1 MVTDRTGLRP
11 AASSTTIHTSHGQ
24 PTRTCVGCRGTD
36 SWSALLRVVA
46 ETDEAG
52 VIRLSPDPRRCL
64 PGRGAW
70 LHPTGD
76 CLEQALRRRAFG
88 RALRVGAAPDPG
100 ALTAYVEAL
109 AAGAAGGHAQ
119 TLNDTVHPMGTESG
133 FDADEHPMSTQQ

>member
-1 MVTDRTGLRP
+1 METDRTGLRP

-24 PTRTCVGCRGTD
+24 PTRTCVGCRRTD

-46 ETDEAG
+46 ETDDTGA
-52 VIRLSPDPRRCL
+52 VRLTPDLRRCL

-88 RALRVGAAPDPG
+88 RALRVGAALDP
-100 ALTAYVEAL
+100 AAVTAYVEGL
-109 AAGAAGGHAQ
+109 DQ
-119 TLNDTVHPMGTESG
+119 TTS
-133 FDADEHPMSTQQ
+133 

>member
-1 MVTDRTGLRP
+1 MGTDRTGLRP
-11 AASSTTIHTSHGQ
+11 ATVSTTSRTTPGH
-24 PTRTCVGCRGTD
+24 PTRTCVGCRRTD

-88 RALRVGAAPDPG
+88 RALRVGAGPDP
-100 ALTAYVEAL
+100 AAVTAYVEGL
-109 AAGAAGGHAQ
+109 DQ
-119 TLNDTVHPMGTESG
+119 TTS
-133 FDADEHPMSTQQ
+133 

>member
-1 MVTDRTGLRP
+1 VGTDRTGLRT
-11 AASSTTIHTSHGQ
+11 AARTTTPRSTPRV

-52 VIRLSPDPRRCL
+52 VTRLAPDPRRLL

-70 LHPTGD
+70 LHPTGE

-88 RALRVGAAPDPG
+88 RALRVGAGLDPAAVVAHLESHAPDAHESRPG
-100 ALTAYVEAL
+100 TTP
-109 AAGAAGGHAQ
+109 G
-119 TLNDTVHPMGTESG
+119 
-133 FDADEHPMSTQQ
+133 

>member
-24 PTRTCVGCRGTD
+24 PTRTCVGCRRTD

-46 ETDEAG
+46 ETDETGA
-52 VIRLSPDPRRCL
+52 IRLTPDPRRHL

-70 LHPTGD
+70 LHPTGG

-88 RALRVGAAPDPG
+88 RALRVGAAPDP
-100 ALTAYVEAL
+100 AAVTAYVEGL
-109 AAGAAGGHAQ
+109 DQ
-119 TLNDTVHPMGTESG
+119 TTS
-133 FDADEHPMSTQQ
+133 

>member
-1 MVTDRTGLRP
+1 MGTDRTGLRP
-11 AASSTTIHTSHGQ
+11 EAPGTTPHLTHGQ

-52 VIRLSPDPRRCL
+52 ATRLVPDPRHRL

-76 CLEQALRRRAFG
+76 CLDQALRRRAFG
-88 RALRVGAAPDPG
+88 RALHTSVAPDP
-100 ALTAYVEAL
+100 AAVTAYVEAR
-109 AAGAAGGHAQ
+109 A
-119 TLNDTVHPMGTESG
+119 SG
-133 FDADEHPMSTQQ
+133 REQ

>member
-11 AASSTTIHTSHGQ
+11 AASSTTIHTPHGQ
-24 PTRTCVGCRGTD
+24 TTRTCVGCRRTD
-36 SWSALLRVVA
+36 SRSALLRVVA

-88 RALRVGAAPDPG
+88 RALRVGAAPDP
-100 ALTAYVEAL
+100 AAVTAYVEGL
-109 AAGAAGGHAQ
+109 DQ
-119 TLNDTVHPMGTESG
+119 TTS
-133 FDADEHPMSTQQ
+133 